1 MTIGQFE
8 LQSGIYTVLNS
19 DSTLTNTL
27 GASIFDEVPE
37 ESTYPFVSLGEE
49 TSVDFN
55 TKDLDGGS
63 ITVNIDVWS
72 QYKGA
77 KETKQIMDRI
87 HTLLHNGSVSVS
99 GFNLIRLQFEFSDVM
114 RDPDGVTRHG
124 VMRFR
129 AIILGTTS

>member
-1 MTIGQFE
+1 
-8 LQSGIYTVLNS
+8 
-19 DSTLTNTL
+19 
-27 GASIFDEVPE
+27 
-37 ESTYPFVSLGEE
+37 
-49 TSVDFN
+49 
-55 TKDLDGGS
+55 
-63 ITVNIDVWS
+63 
-72 QYKGA
+72 
-77 KETKQIMDRI
+77 MDRI